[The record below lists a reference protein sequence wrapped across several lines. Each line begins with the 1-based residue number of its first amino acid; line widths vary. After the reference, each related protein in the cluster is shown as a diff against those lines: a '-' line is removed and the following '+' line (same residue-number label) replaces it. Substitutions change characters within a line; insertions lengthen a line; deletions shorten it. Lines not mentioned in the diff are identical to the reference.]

1 MIYLATPYTH
11 DDPAVMLERF
21 LQVNRTAAR
30 LMASGVHLISPI
42 SHTHPIALAGELP
55 TSWDYWEAYDRR
67 LIEICTGMSVV
78 CQDGWD
84 CSVGVT
90 AEVNIAREFG
100 LAVEFIDP

>member
-11 DDPAVMLERF
+11 DDPAVMHERF

-100 LAVEFIDP
+100 LVVEFIDP